1 VDIGLA
7 CGLRGKAQIGKG
19 MWAMPDRTPTVGVR
33 RFSFV
38 HLTLPEQSLRR
49 PRDEAPHRAIVRIA
63 LEGIER
69 SAQ

>member
-1 VDIGLA
+1 MPFIRRF
-7 CGLRGKAQIGKG
+7 LRAPERE
-19 MWAMPDRTPTVGVR
+19 MP
-33 RFSFV
+33 FSFV
-38 HLTLPEQSLRR
+38 HLTLPEQTLRR